1 MCSLQTLTA
10 DSSFGM
16 FFYAGNA
23 KKGNV
28 DVDVALKRCTQHD
41 VTHWILGSITIPVNG
56 GSRRCVC
63 VCVCVCDKH
72 SQMIKDIQTVGGGVI
87 SSSASPVQCCCEW
100 PVSSLQTWWAETP
113 DSYSGIFL
121 MRIHKFPKKRYKAHS
136 HTLSQKK
143 KKNTHTCPVIVSS
156 DTHPANDAV
165 YAAREG
171 ERDREPSQPAWL
183 SPPYHHN
190 DFLMESCL
198 IYAQILHAGI
208 CKYGQ
213 SSSTML

>member
-1 MCSLQTLTA
+1 
-10 DSSFGM
+10 M
-16 FFYAGNA
+16 FFYGANA
-23 KKGNV
+23 KKSNV
-28 DVDVALKRCTQHD
+28 HVDVALKRCTQYN

-56 GSRRCVC
+56 AAGG

-72 SQMIKDIQTVGGGVI
+72 SQMIKDIQTGGREKKKAI
-87 SSSASPVQCCCEW
+87 SSSASPVRCCCGW
-100 PVSSLQTWWAETP
+100 PVSSLQTWRAETP

-121 MRIHKFPKKRYKAHS
+121 MRIHKFPKKRYKAR
-136 HTLSQKK
+136 KK
-143 KKNTHTCPVIVSS
+143 KKHTHVLSLFPATHTRLMMLHMPLE
-156 DTHPANDAV
+156 
-165 YAAREG
+165 RR
-171 ERDREPSQPAWL
+171 ERDRAPSQPAWL